1 MGDTLSE
8 RAEGTSILKFFGVR
22 LTRKS
27 SRCAYGRPPRMGP
40 SDGVPPPRIT
50 GGIRVRGVELFPG
63 APGGC
68 DRPKTCRSPQTLR
81 KLVANPGVEVLVQG
95 TNVLDPEIGAD
106 FQLHGEVCRCC
117 GEF

>member
-1 MGDTLSE
+1 MDTQVVAVRIRLSPQN
-8 RAEGTSILKFFGVR
+8 GTFR
-22 LTRKS
+22 WRTT
-27 SRCAYGRPPRMGP
+27 P
-40 SDGVPPPRIT
+40 SHNGS
-50 GGIRVRGVELFPG
+50 IRVRGVELFPG

-106 FQLHGEVCRCC
+106 FQLHGEVCRCS